1 MKVLRVML
9 AALGALLLLAAAG
22 CGGGD
27 EAVPSG
33 AVALVDGTEVT
44 RAELDSLV
52 AQAKRSYEAQ
62 KQEFPKVG
70 SPEYQSIQ
78 TQYVAFL
85 VQRTQ
90 FEQAA
95 EDLGVAITDGDID
108 KGVQDFIKERF
119 NGKRKDFE
127 KALKQQDFSEEAFR
141 KTISVSVLSKKI
153 YDAVTK
159 DVKVTDAEV
168 RANYTENIATY
179 QTPESREVRHIL
191 IAEKGSNGQVDYA
204 ASKQRANDV
213 YSQLKDGADFA
224 SLVQR
229 YSTDTQSKPSG
240 GKLTI
245 SRGQTVPEFDKK
257 AFELKTDEISQPV
270 KTTYGY
276 HIIQALADVKPAK
289 TTPFEQVKETIRAN
303 LVQQKK
309 QDVMNDWVDDLNKQY
324 EDKIS
329 YAAGFEPPD
338 IPSTPTETE

>member
-9 AALGALLLLAAAG
+9 AALCALFLLAAAG
-22 CGGGD
+22 CGGGSK
-27 EAVPSG
+27 AVPSG
-33 AVALVDGTEVT
+33 AVALVDGTAIT
-44 RAELDSLV
+44 RAELDSLI

-70 SPEYQSIQ
+70 SPEYQSVQ

-95 EDLGVAITDGDID
+95 EELGVAITDADID
-108 KGVQDFIKERF
+108 KGVEDFIKERF

-127 KALKQQDFSEEAFR
+127 KALKAQNFSEEEFR
-141 KTISVSVLSKKI
+141 KTIRVSVLSKKI
-153 YDAVTK
+153 YDEVTK
-159 DVKVTDAEV
+159 DTKVTDAEV
-168 RANYTENIATY
+168 RASYTENIATY

-191 IAEKGSNGQVDYA
+191 IAEKGSDDQVDYA
-204 ASKQRANDV
+204 ASKRKADEV
-213 YSQLKDGADFA
+213 YDQLKGGGDFA
-224 SLVQR
+224 ALVRQ
-229 YSTDTQSKPSG
+229 YSADTQSKPSG

-245 SRGQTVPEFDKK
+245 SRNQTVPEFDKK

-289 TTPFEQVKETIRAN
+289 TTPFNQVKETIRAN
-303 LVQQKK
+303 LVQQRK
-309 QDVMNDWVDDLNKQY
+309 QDVMNDWSDDLNKRY

>member
-1 MKVLRVML
+1 MKVLRVFL
-9 AALGALLLLAAAG
+9 AALPALLFLAVAG
-22 CGGGD
+22 CGGGN

-33 AVALVDGTEVT
+33 SVALVDGTQIA
-44 RAELDSLV
+44 RAELDSLI

-70 SPEYQSIQ
+70 TQEYQSIQ

-95 EDLGVAITDGDID
+95 EELGVTITEADVD

-127 KALKQQDFSEEAFR
+127 KALKEQDFSEAAFR
-141 KTISVSVLSKKI
+141 KTIEVSVLYEKI
-153 YDAVTK
+153 YEAVTK
-159 DVKVTDAEV
+159 DVKVTDQEI
-168 RANYTENIATY
+168 RAKYTEDLATY
-179 QTPESREVRHIL
+179 QTPESRDVRHIL
-191 IAEKGSNGQVDYA
+191 IAEKDSDGQVDYGV
-204 ASKQRANDV
+204 SKTKADDV
-213 YSQLKDGADFA
+213 HRQLKGGADFSA
-224 SLVQR
+224 LVQK
-229 YSTDTQSKPSG
+229 YSADTQSKPT

-257 AFELKTDEISQPV
+257 AFELKTNELSAPV

-276 HIIQALADVKPAK
+276 HIIQALTDVKPAK
-289 TTPFEQVKETIRAN
+289 TTPFKQVKETIRAN
-303 LVQQKK
+303 LLQQKK
-309 QDVMNDWVDDLNKQY
+309 QDVMNEWAEDLNKRY

-338 IPSTPTETE
+338 IPSAPTETE